1 MRIRYLAAVS
11 MVALAASGCTTTS
24 DQAVPEGLPVEA
36 AEQRADVN
44 PGYKAGAVKIPTK
57 PAPALNDILAKT
69 SKAPKKEAPKNDED
83 RLRRPAM
90 QEAATAYGARAGLAY
105 GSRQINRKLE
115 ASASQLTRTYDFQG
129 LMIQGPNGV
138 MVQPPV
144 IVEAVDAWE
153 SFDAGKTLRVA
164 DTVYEI
170 VEQARFSS
178 VAPMWQTYL
187 ISNFEE
193 AQTPP
198 DALLPRDESE
208 KAAWS
213 QWVTEGWKKGLEQ
226 AEETFQANLD
236 RLNRDYTGM
245 IRYRVL
251 LEEGKV
257 SAPVLAEGNLGN
269 TGTGLDM
276 RVNDRA
282 IRITRDPTLQVNPT
296 GWSASVTTPG
306 VDGRP
311 EGPAEA
317 AQAQKAPERQ
327 ERPNPKPSTK
337 PAPKPAPRPAP
348 KPEAK
353 AVDEATD
360 GGAGRF

>member
-1 MRIRYLAAVS
+1 MRISFMAAVS
-11 MVALAASGCTTTS
+11 MVALAATGCTSTS
-24 DQAVPEGLPVEA
+24 PAPEGVLAPEQ

-44 PGYKAGAVKIPTK
+44 PGYKAGAVDLKTK
-57 PAPALNDILAKT
+57 AAPSLGQILDKT
-69 SKAPKKEAPKNDED
+69 SKAPKKEAPKDNED

-90 QEAATAYGARAGLAY
+90 QEAATAYGARSGLAY
-105 GSRQINRKLE
+105 ASRAINKKLE
-115 ASASQLTRTYDFQG
+115 AGAANLTRTYNFQG

-138 MVQPPV
+138 MVNPPV

-193 AQTPP
+193 APVPP
-198 DALLPRDESE
+198 DALLPRDEAE
-208 KAAWS
+208 KGRWA
-213 QWVTEGWKKGLEQ
+213 QWVTDGWKKGEEQ
-226 AEETFQANLD
+226 AQETFQSNLD

-257 SAPVLAEGNLGN
+257 SAPVMAEGNLGN
-269 TGTGLDM
+269 TGTGQDM
-276 RVNDRA
+276 RINDRA
-282 IRITRDPTLQVNPT
+282 IRITQDPSLQVNPT

-306 VDGRP
+306 PDGKP
-311 EGPAEA
+311 EGPAA
-317 AQAQKAPERQ
+317 APAPASKAPDWQDR
-327 ERPNPKPSTK
+327 PKPKKPTPKPVPK
-337 PAPKPAPRPAP
+337 PAPKVAP
-348 KPEAK
+348 KP
-353 AVDEATD
+353 VDEAT
-360 GGAGRF
+360 GGGTGRF

>member
-1 MRIRYLAAVS
+1 MRIRYMAAIS
-11 MVALAASGCTTTS
+11 MVALAAAGCTTS
-24 DQAVPEGLPVEA
+24 GSPFPDVVPGPEQAK
-36 AEQRADVN
+36 QRADVN
-44 PGYKAGAVKIPTK
+44 PGYSAGAVDIPTK
-57 PAPALNDILAKT
+57 PAPSLNEILAKT
-69 SKAPKKEAPKNDED
+69 SKAPKKEAPKSDED

-90 QEAATAYGARAGLAY
+90 QEAATAFGARAGLAWA
-105 GSRQINRKLE
+105 SRQINRKLE
-115 ASASQLTRTYDFQG
+115 ASAAELTRTYDFQR
-129 LMIQGPNGV
+129 LMIQGPDGV

-170 VEQARFSS
+170 VEQARFTS

-193 AQTPP
+193 APVPP
-198 DALLPRDESE
+198 DPLLPRDEAERSL
-208 KAAWS
+208 WTR
-213 QWVTEGWKKGLEQ
+213 WVTEGWKKGIEQ

-257 SAPVLAEGNLGN
+257 SPPILAEGNLGN

-282 IRITRDPTLQVNPT
+282 IRITRDPALQVDPS

-306 VDGRP
+306 PDGRP
-311 EGPAEA
+311 EGPAGSA
-317 AQAQKAPERQ
+317 STKGPEWQ
-327 ERPNPKPSTK
+327 PPSKPK
-337 PAPKPAPRPAP
+337 PAPKPKPKSKP
-348 KPEAK
+348 KP
-353 AVDEATD
+353 VDEATS